1 MVCQSC
7 GSPIAGPGT
16 FCPRCGAQITA
27 YPTGPGA
34 PPPPGYPPQPAST
47 APPGY
52 LPRVYTRVTRHLQ
65 ALGILWF
72 VYGAYRAAT
81 GLFGALVLAGIA
93 HHGFDRF
100 GFPGGGMW
108 DVPHNQFFGAMA
120 GFVIVY
126 TGISAALAF
135 VTGYGLSTRL
145 HWARILAIVA
155 AILALFHPISGT
167 ALGIYTLWV
176 LAPQTS
182 ANEYDA
188 IADRP

>member
-7 GSPIAGPGT
+7 GSPTAGPGT
-16 FCPRCGAQITA
+16 FCPRCGTQVVA
-27 YPTGPGA
+27 YSTGPA
-34 PPPPGYPPQPAST
+34 AVPPPGYPP
-47 APPGY
+47 PPGY
-52 LPRVYTRVTRHLQ
+52 LPQAYSRVSRHLQ

-72 VYGAYRAAT
+72 VYGAYRAAS
-81 GLFGALVLAGIA
+81 GLFAALVLAGFA
-93 HHGFDRF
+93 HNGFERF
-100 GFPGGGMW
+100 GLPGRMW
-108 DVPHNQFFGAMA
+108 GIPHSPFLGAMA

-135 VTGYGLSTRL
+135 VTGYGLSARL